1 MHVKVELKKELCT
14 EKLMLLNYCAG
25 EDPQKSS
32 GLQGDQTVQ
41 SKRKS
46 ALNIRWK
53 DWCWHWSSN
62 TLAMWYKGSSHWKRP
77 WYWERLKAN
86 GEGGWHRIS
95 LDSITNSMD
104 MNLSKLQEIVKD
116 REAWHTAVNEVAK
129 NRTQLSAW
137 TTTASQLNNLANFA
151 RLKRFVSLFAP
162 SEEFFWSFNWEWF
175 LYFFILL
182 ILLLCE
188 FGRKQTLTIVW
199 RAIYMCEYPWI
210 RRRQWHP
217 TQVLLPGKSHGW
229 RSLIG
234 CSPRGR

>member
-1 MHVKVELKKELCT
+1 
-14 EKLMLLNYCAG
+14 MLLNYCAG

-62 TLAMWYKGSSHWKRP
+62 TLAMWYKGSSDWKRP

-95 LDSITNSMD
+95 LDSITNSVD

-116 REAWHTAVNEVAK
+116 REGWHTAVNEVAK

-234 CSPRGR
+234 CSPWGR

>member
-1 MHVKVELKKELCT
+1 MYACESWTRKRAMHWRTDAFELSCWRRPSKVTWTARRSNRSIQKEV
-14 EKLMLLNYCAG
+14 N
-25 EDPQKSS
+25 
-32 GLQGDQTVQ
+32 
-41 SKRKS
+41 
-46 ALNIRWK
+46 LNICWK

-77 WYWERLKAN
+77 CYWERLKAN

-116 REAWHTAVNEVAK
+116 REAWNTTVNEVAK
-129 NRTQLSAW
+129 NWTQLSAW

-162 SEEFFWSFNWEWF
+162 SEEFFWSFDWEWF

-182 ILLLCE
+182 IFLLLCE
-188 FGRKQTLTIVW
+188 FGRKQTLTVVW

-210 RRRQWHP
+210 WRRQWHP
-217 TQVLLPGKSHGW
+217 PKYSCQENAMDGGAW
-229 RSLIG
+229 
-234 CSPRGR
+234 